1 MTKYQLDYLYREESR
16 AEVERLIQ
24 DYSRTDPLK
33 VIEVDH
39 GVVLPRI
46 PPENKEKYNW
56 MGKGGVVDKNGGMS
70 ICRESGISI
79 KMHLFLEENMI

>member
-46 PPENKEKYNW
+46 PPENKEKEVLLT
-56 MGKGGVVDKNGGMS
+56 KTGGMS

-79 KMHLFLEENMI
+79 KMRLFLEENMI